1 MSGGTLVV
9 LHLVANRWWTGSA
22 DPVIH
27 AVRGLRS
34 RGHDVRLGLIPGGR
48 FEEKAREA
56 GIEPIA
62 GLSLEA
68 RRDPLGVVR
77 DLARLRRLIQ
87 SARVDV
93 VHCHHSHDHWL
104 GALVHG
110 NALLVR
116 TFHNARAVRP
126 AWPAPWLYRRTDAL
140 IAVSA
145 EIESAARRLDVR
157 PGSLFRV
164 DGVVDVGRFAAPA
177 GGEHVRKE
185 FGLGRAPVVGSVA
198 RLAANR
204 GHELLIEGFALL
216 LRERPDARLLLIGK
230 GERRAAIEA
239 FVAERG
245 LGEQVILAGY
255 RDGDLPAV
263 LDALDVFALLG
274 AGSDESCRAAL
285 EAMAAG
291 RPVIAGRVGALAEA
305 VVHGETGLVV
315 EGDGPESV
323 ARALRDLCL
332 DGARARAMGE
342 AGRERARARYSA
354 ERHAERLERIYRQAC
369 EGHAGRSMQGPGR

>member
-1 MSGGTLVV
+1 MSAARGLVV

-27 AVRGLRS
+27 AVRGLRA
-34 RGHDVRLGLIPGGR
+34 RGHDVRLGLIPRGR
-48 FEEKAREA
+48 FEDKAREA

-68 RRDPLGVVR
+68 KRDPLGLIR
-77 DLARLRRLIQ
+77 DAARLRRLIR
-87 SARVDV
+87 ADRVDV

-104 GALVHG
+104 GEFVRGGA
-110 NALLVR
+110 ALVR
-116 TFHNARAVRP
+116 TFHNARAVRLG
-126 AWPAPWLYRRTDAL
+126 WPATSLNRKSDAL

-145 EIESAARRLDVR
+145 EIEARCRR
-157 PGSLFRV
+157 AGGSPGSVFRV
-164 DGVVDVGRFAAPA
+164 DGVVDVDRFAEAS
-177 GGEHVRKE
+177 GGAHVRKE
-185 FGLGRAPVVGSVA
+185 FGLGPGPVVGSVA

-204 GHELLIEGFALL
+204 GHELLIRGFGLL
-216 LRERPDARLLLIGK
+216 LADRPDARLLLIGK

-239 FVAERG
+239 LVAELG
-245 LGEQVILAGY
+245 LSGQVILAGY

-263 LDALDVFALLG
+263 LNALDVFALLG

-291 RPVIAGRVGALAEA
+291 RPVIARRVGALAET

-315 EGDGPESV
+315 DGDHPDSV
-323 ARALRDLCL
+323 AAALRALADAP
-332 DGARARAMGE
+332 DRARAMGE
-342 AGRERARARYSA
+342 AGRRRARARYSP
-354 ERHAERLERIYRQAC
+354 ERHAERLESIYRQVLARR
-369 EGHAGRSMQGPGR
+369 GGR

>member
-1 MSGGTLVV
+1 MSERALVI

-27 AVRGLRS
+27 TVRGLRA

-68 RRDPLGVVR
+68 RRDPLGVIR
-77 DLARLRRLIQ
+77 DLARLRGLI
-87 SARVDV
+87 RRGWVDV

-110 NALLVR
+110 GAALVR

-140 IAVSA
+140 IAVST
-145 EIESAARRLDVR
+145 EIESAARRLGV
-157 PGSLFRV
+157 PSGALFRA
-164 DGVVDVGRFAAPA
+164 DGVVDVARFAELA

-185 FGLGRAPVVGSVA
+185 LGLGTAPVVGSVA

-216 LRERPDARLLLIGK
+216 LGARPDARLLLIGK

-291 RPVIAGRVGALAEA
+291 RPVVARPVGALAEA
-305 VVHGETGLVV
+305 VVHGQTGLVV
-315 EGDGPESV
+315 DGDRPESV
-323 ARALRDLCL
+323 AHALRELCF
-332 DGARARAMGE
+332 DGARARAMGA
-342 AGRERARARYSA
+342 AGRARARARYSA
-354 ERHAERLERIYRQAC
+354 ERHAERLERIYR
-369 EGHAGRSMQGPGR
+369 HVLAGRSRPGRRR